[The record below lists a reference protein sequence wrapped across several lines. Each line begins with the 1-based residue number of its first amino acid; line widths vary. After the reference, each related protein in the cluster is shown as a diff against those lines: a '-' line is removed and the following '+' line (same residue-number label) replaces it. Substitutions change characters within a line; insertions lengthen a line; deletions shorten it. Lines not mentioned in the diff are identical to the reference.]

1 MQKDLSRFV
10 RVAGAC
16 LLVGVVA
23 CVAVGQEESSL
34 KPPAPLKEDDPGF
47 FMPILSALVIIA
59 ACVGANLIPSKRGHQ
74 D

>member
-16 LLVGVVA
+16 LVMGTLA
-23 CVAVGQEESSL
+23 CVAMAQDSTL
-34 KPPAPLKEDDPGF
+34 RPPAPLKEDSPSF
-47 FMPILSALVIIA
+47 FMPILAALVIIA
-59 ACVGANLIPSKRGHQ
+59 ASIGANLIPSKRGHQ